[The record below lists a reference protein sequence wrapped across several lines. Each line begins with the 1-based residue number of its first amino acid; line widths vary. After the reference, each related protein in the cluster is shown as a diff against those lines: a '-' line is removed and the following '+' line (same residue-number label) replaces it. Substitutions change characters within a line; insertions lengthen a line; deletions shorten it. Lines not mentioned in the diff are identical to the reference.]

1 MFADRLKEIRTEKGI
16 TQVQLAETMGV
27 SKGTVAMWETG
38 KREPNFETLNQ
49 LSEIFDKRID
59 YILGYSNDAS
69 SPKMTEEDIDQ
80 LGVWAAEDSFNETV
94 TAYLRLDEYGKAAVE
109 SLIRAEMVRCHE
121 QGTLFAES
129 GFSVSIRLKKDV
141 KDDAERK

>member
-49 LSEIFDKRID
+49 LSDIFDKRID

-109 SLIRAEMVRCHE
+109 SLIRAEMVRCNE
-121 QGTLFAES
+121 QETLFPAS
-129 GFSVSIRLKKDV
+129 GFSVDIRLKKDV

>member
-27 SKGTVAMWETG
+27 FKGTVAMWETG

-49 LSEIFDKRID
+49 LSDIFDKRID

-109 SLIRAEMVRCHE
+109 SLIRAEMVRCRE
-121 QGTLFAES
+121 QDTLFAES

-141 KDDAERK
+141 KDDAEC

>member
-1 MFADRLKEIRTEKGI
+1 MIADRLKEIRTEKGI

-69 SPKMTEEDIDQ
+69 SPKMTEEDIDREKER
-80 LGVWAAEDSFNETV
+80 VTEEWAAEQV
-94 TAYLRLDEYGKAAVE
+94 EYFYE
-109 SLIRAEMVRCHE
+109 DI
-121 QGTLFAES
+121 
-129 GFSVSIRLKKDV
+129 
-141 KDDAERK
+141 

>member
-1 MFADRLKEIRTEKGI
+1 MFADRLKEIRAEKGI

-49 LSEIFDKRID
+49 LSGIFDKRID
-59 YILGYSNDAS
+59 YILGYSNDGS
-69 SPKMTEEDIDQ
+69 SPQMTEEDIEQ
-80 LGVWAAEDSFNETV
+80 LGVWETEEQFHEAMM
-94 TAYLRLDEYGKAAVE
+94 AYLRLDAYGKLAVE
-109 SLIRAEMVRCHE
+109 SLIRAETQRCKDQESLLSE
-121 QGTLFAES
+121 QNFALT
-129 GFSVSIRLKKDV
+129 IRLKKDV

>member
-1 MFADRLKEIRTEKGI
+1 MFADRLKEIRVEKGI
-16 TQVQLAETMGV
+16 TQVQLAETMGI

-69 SPKMTEEDIDQ
+69 SPKMSEEDVDQ
-80 LGVWAAEDSFNETV
+80 LGVWAVEESFHETV
-94 TAYLRLDEYGKAAVE
+94 TAYLRLDEFGKNAVE
-109 SLIRAEMVRCHE
+109 GQIRAETARCRE
-121 QGTLFAES
+121 QNALLPAS
-129 GFSVSIRLKKDV
+129 GFSVNIRLKKDV
-141 KDDAERK
+141 QEDAERT

>member
-1 MFADRLKEIRTEKGI
+1 MFADRLKEIRAEKGI

-49 LSEIFDKRID
+49 LSDIFDKRID

-69 SPKMTEEDIDQ
+69 SPKMTEEDMEQ
-80 LGVWAAEDSFNETV
+80 LGVWEAEESFNETV
-94 TAYLRLDEYGKAAVE
+94 TDYLRLDEYGKAAVE
-109 SLIRAEMVRCHE
+109 SLIRAEIIRCRE
-121 QGTLFAES
+121 QDTLLSES
-129 GFSVSIRLKKDV
+129 GFAVSIRLKKDV

>member
-1 MFADRLKEIRTEKGI
+1 MFADRLKEIRAEKGI

-69 SPKMTEEDIDQ
+69 SPQMTEEDIEQ
-80 LGVWAAEDSFNETV
+80 LGVWETEEQFHEAMM
-94 TAYLRLDEYGKAAVE
+94 AYLRLDAYGKLAVE
-109 SLIRAEMVRCHE
+109 SLIRAETQRCKDQESLLSE
-121 QGTLFAES
+121 QNFALT
-129 GFSVSIRLKKDV
+129 IRLKKDV

>member
-1 MFADRLKEIRTEKGI
+1 MFADRLKEIRAEKGI
-16 TQVQLAETMGV
+16 TQVQLAETMGI

-49 LSEIFDKRID
+49 LSDIFDKRID

-69 SPKMTEEDIDQ
+69 SPKMTEEDMEQ
-80 LGVWAAEDSFNETV
+80 LGVWEAEESFNETV

-109 SLIRAEMVRCHE
+109 SLIRAEMIRCRE
-121 QGTLFAES
+121 QDTLLSES
-129 GFSVSIRLKKDV
+129 GFAVSIRLKKDV

>member
-16 TQVQLAETMGV
+16 TQVQLAETMGI

-69 SPKMTEEDIDQ
+69 SPKMSEEDVDQ
-80 LGVWAAEDSFNETV
+80 LGVWAVRSER
-94 TAYLRLDEYGKAAVE
+94 RLPGCAAA
-109 SLIRAEMVRCHE
+109 SRPPPP
-121 QGTLFAES
+121 T
-129 GFSVSIRLKKDV
+129 
-141 KDDAERK
+141 

>member
-16 TQVQLAETMGV
+16 TQVQLAETMGI

-49 LSEIFDKRID
+49 LSDIFDKRID

-69 SPKMTEEDIDQ
+69 SPKMTEEDMEQ
-80 LGVWAAEDSFNETV
+80 LGVWAAEESFNETV
-94 TAYLRLDEYGKAAVE
+94 SAYLRLDEYGKAAVE
-109 SLIRAEMVRCHE
+109 SLIRAEIIRCRE
-121 QGTLFAES
+121 QDTLLSES
-129 GFSVSIRLKKDV
+129 GFAVSIRLKKDV
-141 KDDAERK
+141 KDDAECK

>member
-69 SPKMTEEDIDQ
+69 SPKMSEEDIDQ

-109 SLIRAEMVRCHE
+109 SLIRAEMVRCRE
-121 QGTLFAES
+121 QDTLFPAS
-129 GFSVSIRLKKDV
+129 GFSVNIRLKKDV

>member
-1 MFADRLKEIRTEKGI
+1 MFAERLKEIRNAKGL
-16 TQVQLAETMGV
+16 TQVQLAEALRV
-27 SKGTVAMWETG
+27 SKGTIAMWETG

-69 SPKMTEEDIDQ
+69 SPKMTEEDIEQ
-80 LGVWAAEDSFNETV
+80 LGVWAVEESFQETV

-109 SLIRAEMVRCHE
+109 SLIRAETARCRGQE
-121 QGTLFAES
+121 TLFPES
-129 GFSVSIRLKKDV
+129 NFSVNIRIKMEA
-141 KDDAERK
+141 KDDAEHN

>member
-1 MFADRLKEIRTEKGI
+1 MFADRLKEIRAEKGI

-59 YILGYSNDAS
+59 YILGYSNDTS
-69 SPKMTEEDIDQ
+69 SPQMTEEDIEQ
-80 LGVWAAEDSFNETV
+80 LGVWETEEQFHEAMM
-94 TAYLRLDEYGKAAVE
+94 AYLRLDAYGKLAVE
-109 SLIRAEMVRCHE
+109 SLIRAETQRCKDQESLLSE
-121 QGTLFAES
+121 QNFALT
-129 GFSVSIRLKKDV
+129 IRLKKDV

>member
-49 LSEIFDKRID
+49 LSDIFDKRID

-109 SLIRAEMVRCHE
+109 SLIRAEMVRCRE
-121 QGTLFAES
+121 QDTLFAES

-141 KDDAERK
+141 KDDAEC

>member
-59 YILGYSNDAS
+59 YILGYSNDGS
-69 SPKMTEEDIDQ
+69 SPKMTEEDIEQ
-80 LGVWAAEDSFNETV
+80 LGVWETEEQFHEAMM
-94 TAYLRLDEYGKAAVE
+94 AYLRLDAYGKLAVE
-109 SLIRAEMVRCHE
+109 SLIRAESQRCKDQE
-121 QGTLFAES
+121 SLLSERDFALT
-129 GFSVSIRLKKDV
+129 IRLKKDV